1 MPPSAESI
9 RAFTAQPAKSIRALT
24 PVSTGY
30 AVSAPMPLAGH
41 ALGRDRGCQLLC
53 VPPDKVALI
62 WPRVSGLILAAM
74 KRGDL
79 SSFEP
84 VESSVLS
91 GHALLWLAVTH
102 EDGREHADDARGE
115 QPGDGTPRVRRDG
128 DGVQV
133 HAAAVTELHQTE
145 WRKVCVIV
153 ACGGKEMGRWLDLIG
168 PIEEFARAEQC
179 SAVRIMGRMGWTRVL
194 PTYRPKRIVLEK
206 EL

>member
-1 MPPSAESI
+1 MPPSVEIA
-9 RAFTAQPAKSIRALT
+9 RALTEQPAKSIRALT

-30 AVSAPMPLAGH
+30 GVNALMSLAGY

-62 WPRVSGLILAAM
+62 WPRVSDLILAAM

-84 VESSVLS
+84 VESSVLT

-102 EDGREHADDARGE
+102 EDGRERADGAR
-115 QPGDGTPRVRRDG
+115 
-128 DGVQV
+128 VQV

-153 ACGGKEMGRWLDLIG
+153 ACGGTEMGRWLDLIG

>member
-1 MPPSAESI
+1 M
-9 RAFTAQPAKSIRALT
+9 TAQPAKTGVNALT
-24 PVSTGY
+24 S
-30 AVSAPMPLAGH
+30 LAGC

-79 SSFEP
+79 SSYEP
-84 VESSVLS
+84 VERSVLT
-91 GHALLWLAVTH
+91 GHALLWLAVTR
-102 EDGREHADDARGE
+102 EDGRERPEAHEE
-115 QPGDGTPRVRRDG
+115 QPGVNGIARERRDG

-133 HAAAVTELHQTE
+133 HAAAVTELHQSE

-153 ACGGKEMGRWLDLIG
+153 ACGGTEMGRWLDLIG

-179 SAVRIMGRMGWTRVL
+179 SAMRIMGRMGWTRVL